1 MKFLCH
7 ITVSDHDFTRITF
20 AVLKVS
26 DTTFIATPVQNNI
39 PNLAISFPSLYLSK
53 KGRKWE
59 YAFENSREWL
69 KTEMISEMLIKLD
82 QKMKD
87 HKKLR
92 LTTIKIN

>member
-20 AVLKVS
+20 AVVKVS
-26 DTTFIATPVQNNI
+26 ETTFTATPVQNNI
-39 PNLAISFPSLYLSK
+39 PGWASRLPSLYISK

-69 KTEMISEMLIKLD
+69 RTEVIIQMLIKLNR
-82 QKMKD
+82 KMKD
-87 HKKLR
+87 HKKVR
-92 LTTIKIN
+92 LPNSMFR